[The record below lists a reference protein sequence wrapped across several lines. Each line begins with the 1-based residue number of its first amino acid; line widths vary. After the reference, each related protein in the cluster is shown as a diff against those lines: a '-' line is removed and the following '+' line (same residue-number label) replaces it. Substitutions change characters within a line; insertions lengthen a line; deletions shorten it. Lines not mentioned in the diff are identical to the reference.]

1 MFLSE
6 IHDGKFS
13 YSANSFVFL
22 FLLLKFYGS
31 SKNYMDVY

>member
-1 MFLSE
+1 MFLLE
-6 IHDGKFS
+6 IHVGKFT

-31 SKNYMDVY
+31 SKYYMDVY